1 MTAVLVLLG
10 AAALTAALYAVYRR
24 PQRGLLLAALLV
36 PFHGMLLIVPNG
48 QSFVWW
54 KEALLAVT
62 LLAALVTPYRRP
74 NSGVSMPWLPIAVVF
89 VAVGV
94 ISALLTTGFPGA
106 VYPVKITFFYLA
118 VVPLI
123 CWYAPLTPRDRDH
136 LVTIIMAVSVITAVW
151 GLVQQF
157 VGQEFLH
164 ELGYEYNTALR
175 TSGSFMRSFSTFVQ
189 PFPFGLYV
197 AMAVLVGGAVALS
210 DPGRLRNRVFLLLIP
225 VQLAGMGMSIVR
237 AAYLAVIVGVL
248 WLIVH
253 RYRHLVVGVVLAA
266 LAGGMAL
273 VYIPGQ
279 YVQSL
284 FSSSS
289 LGQRT
294 SGWSKIWDAVM
305 TNPFGAGLG
314 STGSAAEKLETA
326 TQNTPTA
333 YLAMLQNLNPELAYQ
348 PDNYYVKVLIELG
361 PIGLWAFVTLLVVV
375 LVSTLRASRY
385 TRGVDSAFCLG
396 VSASIVGACL
406 ASMVST
412 YFEIFPMDFYFWLLI
427 SAVGCA
433 VVQTPAGTER
443 WNAEESDELVAA

>member
-1 MTAVLVLLG
+1 VTAVVVLP
-10 AAALTAALYAVYRR
+10 AAAVLAAAVYAIYRR
-24 PQRGLLLAALLV
+24 PQRGLLLVALLV
-36 PFHGMLLIVPNG
+36 PFHGLLLIVPNG

-54 KEALLAVT
+54 KEALLGVT
-62 LLAALVTPYRRP
+62 LLAALVTPYRRL
-74 NSGVSMPWLPIAVVF
+74 NTGVSMPWLPIAVLF
-89 VAVGV
+89 VAVGAA
-94 ISALLTTGFPGA
+94 SALLTTGFPGA
-106 VYPVKITFFYLA
+106 VYPLKITFFYLA

-123 CWYAPLTPRDRDH
+123 CWYAPLTARDRDN
-136 LVTIIMAVSVITAVW
+136 LVTIIMAVSVLTAAW
-151 GLVQQF
+151 GLAQQF
-157 VGQEFLH
+157 LGQDFLH
-164 ELGYEYNTALR
+164 DLGYEYNTALR

-197 AMAVLVGGAVALS
+197 AMAILVGGAVALH
-210 DPGRLRNRVFLLLIP
+210 DPARLRNRVFLLLIP

-237 AAYLAVIVGVL
+237 AAYLAVFVGVL

-253 RYRHLVVGVVLAA
+253 RYRQLAVGVLLAV
-266 LAGGMAL
+266 LAGGIAL
-273 VYIPGQ
+273 VYIPGK
-279 YVQSL
+279 YVDSL

-294 SGWSKIWDAVM
+294 SGWSTIWDSVL
-305 TNPFGAGLG
+305 TSPFGAGLG

-385 TRGVDSAFCLG
+385 TQGVDSAFCLG
-396 VSASIVGACL
+396 VSAAIVGACV
-406 ASMVST
+406 ASVVST

-427 SAVGCA
+427 SAAGCA
-433 VVQTPAGTER
+433 VVQTPAGPER
-443 WNAEESDELVAA
+443 WNVPESDELAVV